1 MTLVNPF
8 VNASVKSTFVVGSA
22 TALLSVVT
30 FMWFIFFFFAIKSF
44 FSITQSMSYNL
55 LATNH
60 MVYLCSTNHK
70 IAAQYQS
77 CAEMQRLLTKQ
88 CAL

>member
-30 FMWFIFFFFAIKSF
+30 SYGLSLLYKS
-44 FSITQSMSYNL
+44 
-55 LATNH
+55 
-60 MVYLCSTNHK
+60 
-70 IAAQYQS
+70 
-77 CAEMQRLLTKQ
+77 
-88 CAL
+88 